1 MDRPP
6 PVQYA
11 VTDDG
16 VHIAYQVI
24 GDGPVDIL
32 FVGSW
37 FGHVDVRWEWPGY
50 RRLLEGLARFGR
62 VIVFD
67 KRGVGASDPAPAGS
81 LTLEAWLDDARAVL
95 DAVGVDAAA
104 LVAAT
109 DATTMAILFGATFP
123 QRTTALVLLQ
133 ARGVMPSSS
142 SLPMI
147 ENWGTERG
155 ADVLAVI
162 APSVVDDLAYRQW
175 FGRLQRLAAG
185 PGAAA
190 AMYEMLRGI
199 DVRPILADLHVP
211 TLVLTRTDL
220 VSPLLTLEA
229 SKEVAEAIPGAKLV
243 LIPGQ
248 DVHVWVGDVGR
259 TITEV
264 QDFLTGTRP
273 ADEPDRA
280 LLTVLFTDIVG
291 STERAASLGDR
302 AWSELLTRHEAAAR
316 RCIAEHRGHEVFTK
330 GDEFLVTFD
339 GPARAVRCG
348 QALVR
353 AAAAMDL
360 QVRVGLHTGE
370 IEQRGDDI
378 GGIAVH
384 IGARVMATAGEG
396 EVLVSRTVRD
406 LVAGSGLV
414 FDDAGSH
421 VLKGVPDEWQLYR
434 VVS

>member
-24 GDGPVDIL
+24 GDGPIDIL

-37 FGHVDVRWEWPGY
+37 FGHIDVRWEWPGY
-50 RRLLEGLARFGR
+50 RQLLEGLAGFGR

-67 KRGVGASDPAPAGS
+67 KRGVGASDPAPSGS

-95 DAVGVDAAA
+95 DDVGVDQAVV
-104 LVAAT
+104 VAAT
-109 DATTMAILFGATFP
+109 DATGMAMLFGATFP
-123 QRTTALVLLQ
+123 ARASALVLLQ
-133 ARGVMPSSS
+133 ARATMPQVSG
-142 SLPMI
+142 LALI
-147 ENWGTERG
+147 DAWGRERS
-155 ADVLAVI
+155 ADALAQI
-162 APSVVDDLAYRQW
+162 APSAAADPLYRQW
-175 FGRLQRLAAG
+175 FSRMQRMSAG
-185 PGAAA
+185 PGAAR
-190 AMYEMLRGI
+190 AMYAMLRDV
-199 DVRPILADLHVP
+199 DVRHVLPGLHVP

-220 VSPLLTLEA
+220 VSPLMTLEA
-229 SKEVAEAIPGAKLV
+229 SEEVAEAIPGAKLV

-259 TITEV
+259 IVTEV

-291 STERAASLGDR
+291 STERAATLGDR

-316 RCIAEHRGHEVFTK
+316 RSIVEHRGHEVFTK

-353 AAAAMDL
+353 AAAALDL

-370 IEQRGDDI
+370 VELRGDDI

-384 IGARVMATAGEG
+384 IGARVMATAAAG

-414 FDDAGSH
+414 FEDAGAH

-434 VVS
+434 VVP

>member
-1 MDRPP
+1 VDRPP

-16 VHIAYQVI
+16 VHIAYQVL
-24 GDGPVDIL
+24 GDGPIDIL

-37 FGHVDVRWEWPGY
+37 FGHMDVRWEWPGY
-50 RRLLEGLARFGR
+50 RQLLEGLAAFGR

-67 KRGVGASDPAPAGS
+67 KRGVGASDPAPSGS

-95 DAVGVDAAA
+95 DAVGVEAAA
-104 LVAAT
+104 VVAAT
-109 DATTMAILFGATFP
+109 DATTMAILFGATFAH
-123 QRTTALVLLQ
+123 RTRALVLLQ
-133 ARGVMPSSS
+133 ARAVMPSVSN
-142 SLPMI
+142 LQMI
-147 ENWGTERG
+147 ETWGTDRA
-155 ADVLAVI
+155 ADALAQI
-162 APSVVDDLAYRQW
+162 APSVADDPAYRQW

-190 AMYEMLRGI
+190 AMYDMLRAI
-199 DVRPILADLHVP
+199 DVRPVLAGIHVP

-220 VSPLLTLEA
+220 VSPLMTLEA
-229 SKEVAEAIPGAKLV
+229 SKEVAEGIPGAKLV
-243 LIPGQ
+243 LIPGV
-248 DVHVWVGDVGR
+248 DVHVWVGDVAG
-259 TITEV
+259 IVTEV

-273 ADEPDRA
+273 VHEPDRA

-291 STERAASLGDR
+291 STERAAALGDR
-302 AWSELLTRHEAAAR
+302 AWSELLGRHEVAAR
-316 RCIAEHRGHEVFTK
+316 RCIAEHRGHEIFTK

-353 AAAAMDL
+353 AAATLDL

-370 IEQRGDDI
+370 VERRGDDI

-384 IGARVMATAGEG
+384 IGARVMATAGGG

-406 LVAGSGLV
+406 LVAGSGLA
-414 FDDAGSH
+414 FEDAGSH

-434 VVS
+434 VMP